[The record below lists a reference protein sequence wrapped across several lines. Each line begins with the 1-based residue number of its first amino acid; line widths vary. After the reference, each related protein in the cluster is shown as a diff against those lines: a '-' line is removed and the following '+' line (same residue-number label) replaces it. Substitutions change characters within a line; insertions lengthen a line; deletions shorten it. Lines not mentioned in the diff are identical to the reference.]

1 MEDKE
6 SHPNIVKI
14 VYKGETRK
22 YHKINSYNDI
32 IISIAKTLG
41 LGVLNCRFVYIDDD
55 NDEITVSNDDDLH
68 EAFRFFKQ
76 RPPKLTLSLYSEVD
90 DISLSQIKL
99 CQSDSDEGE
108 NFNELM
114 DKDSDS
120 EREIEEISQSQ
131 LHQSKT
137 NPKILPSPVKE
148 PNARLQKEISQ
159 SDKEEITVWK
169 DLPHSDENEKTVLPS
184 GHELTNSKEDSY
196 HTAEETKAQ
205 PGFDSNFEMSAKA
218 EVHIKQQHDHFNGDY
233 EEDFQDTIDFDVDAY
248 LNIDSLRDKVT
259 QIVQEEVRYTITFP
273 LAWVLQHKC
282 YLESPTNHSNLVE
295 NIASKNIGSRDQSC

>member
-6 SHPNIVKI
+6 SHPKVVKI

-76 RPPKLTLSLYSEVD
+76 RTPKLTLSLYSEVD

-108 NFNELM
+108 NFDELM

-137 NPKILPSPVKE
+137 NPEIPANPVKE
-148 PNARLQKEISQ
+148 LDARLQKEISQ
-159 SDKEEITVWK
+159 SDKEEIT
-169 DLPHSDENEKTVLPS
+169 
-184 GHELTNSKEDSY
+184 
-196 HTAEETKAQ
+196 A
-205 PGFDSNFEMSAKA
+205 
-218 EVHIKQQHDHFNGDY
+218 
-233 EEDFQDTIDFDVDAY
+233 
-248 LNIDSLRDKVT
+248 
-259 QIVQEEVRYTITFP
+259 
-273 LAWVLQHKC
+273 
-282 YLESPTNHSNLVE
+282 
-295 NIASKNIGSRDQSC
+295 